1 MVSGKTWVKT
11 STKRL
16 AVILSTTNKKHGLC
30 QFTDKSNRNLIMN
43 KKTIP
48 SLATLIILPSLFLAT
63 SVNAVGMGD
72 RVDNRQE
79 RRGDAVDNTA
89 QGIDD
94 RQDFREGRRDCVG
107 DGADCR
113 QDNREEKRDDRGGR
127 ANDRQGDRQDRV
139 QKRF

>member
-1 MVSGKTWVKT
+1 
-11 STKRL
+11 
-16 AVILSTTNKKHGLC
+16 
-30 QFTDKSNRNLIMN
+30 MN

-48 SLATLIILPSLFLAT
+48 SLATLIILPTLFLAT